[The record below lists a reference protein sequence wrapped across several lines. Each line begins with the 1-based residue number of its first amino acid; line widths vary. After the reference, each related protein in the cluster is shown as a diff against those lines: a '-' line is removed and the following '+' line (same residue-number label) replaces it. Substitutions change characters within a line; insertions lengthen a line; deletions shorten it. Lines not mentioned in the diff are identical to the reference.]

1 LHALARIATLVALAG
16 LLCGFNDADFIGGLN
31 AYRGE
36 PVRDAI
42 TRLGHPVQRA
52 SLDGRR
58 IYYWRTGFLGPGL
71 VCKIWGAAQGGIITN
86 WGYQD
91 CAF

>member
-1 LHALARIATLVALAG
+1 LRKLVKITALAG
-16 LLCGFNDADFIGGLN
+16 AAFILCGFNDADFIFDLN

-42 TRLGHPVQRA
+42 ARLGPPAQRHY
-52 SLDGRR
+52 LDGRR
-58 IYYWRTGFLGPGL
+58 IYYWQTGFPGRGL
-71 VCKIWGAAQGGIITN
+71 LCRIWGSAQGRVITN